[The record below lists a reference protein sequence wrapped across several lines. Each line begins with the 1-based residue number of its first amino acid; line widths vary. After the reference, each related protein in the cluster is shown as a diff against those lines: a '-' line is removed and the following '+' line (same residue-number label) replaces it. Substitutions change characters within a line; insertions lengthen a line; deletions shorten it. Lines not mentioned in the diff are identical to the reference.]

1 MCENEIYEITLRLI
15 EDIFGDYR
23 KICGKASDEIQS
35 IARLHEIPAEIFITE
50 NNELISYGMTDK
62 NFGNIEIEKYKR
74 YGEDLYEK
82 NGKPINI
89 YILGSPHSEFNVTKE
104 IESEIPMLII
114 FSKFPYSSTYDTLR
128 HIENLVENRKKLD
141 KEDLN
146 ALKLIPMMG
155 PPEDK
160 RQLRI
165 ECLKIWK
172 KAVQRGLIKWM
183 KMK

>member
-1 MCENEIYEITLRLI
+1 MCENEIYEITFRLI

-23 KICGKASDEIQS
+23 KITGKASDEIQS
-35 IARLHEIPAEIFITE
+35 IAGLHEIPAEIFITE
-50 NNELISYGMTDK
+50 NNEVISFGMTDG
-62 NFGNIEIEKYKR
+62 NFGNIEIEKYKK

-82 NGKPINI
+82 NGNPISI
-89 YILGSPHSEFNVTKE
+89 YIIGSPHSTFNVTKE
-104 IESEIPMLII
+104 IESEIPMVVI
-114 FSKFPYSSTYDTLR
+114 FTMFPYSSAYDTLR
-128 HIENLVENRKKLD
+128 HIENLVKNRKKLNS
-141 KEDLN
+141 EDLN

-172 KAVQRGLIKWM
+172 KIVKKGLIE
-183 KMK
+183 

>member
-23 KICGKASDEIQS
+23 KITGKASDEIQS
-35 IARLHEIPAEIFITE
+35 IAGLHEIPAEIYITE
-50 NNELISYGMTDK
+50 NNELISYGITDE
-62 NFGNIEIEKYKR
+62 NFGNIEIEKYKK

-82 NGKPINI
+82 NGNQISI
-89 YILGSPHSEFNVTKE
+89 YILGSPHSTFNVTKE
-104 IESEIPMLII
+104 IESKIPMVII
-114 FSKFPYSSTYDTLR
+114 FTKFPYSSAYDTLR

-141 KEDLN
+141 SEDLN
-146 ALKLIPMMG
+146 ALKMIPMMG

-172 KAVQRGLIKWM
+172 KAVKKGLIE
-183 KMK
+183 

>member
-1 MCENEIYEITLRLI
+1 MCENEIYEITLKLI

-23 KICGKASDEIQS
+23 KITGKASDEIQS
-35 IARLHEIPAEIFITE
+35 IARLHEIPAEIYITE
-50 NNELISYGMTDK
+50 NNELISYGMTK
-62 NFGNIEIEKYKR
+62 ENFGNIEIEKHKR
-74 YGEDLYEK
+74 YGEALYEK
-82 NGKPINI
+82 NGNPISI

-104 IESEIPMLII
+104 IESESPMIII

-128 HIENLVENRKKLD
+128 HIENLVKNRKKLD

-165 ECLKIWK
+165 ECLKLWK
-172 KAVQRGLIKWM
+172 KIVQRGLVK
-183 KMK
+183 

>member
-1 MCENEIYEITLRLI
+1 MCDNENYEMTLRLI

-23 KICGKASDEIQS
+23 NITGKASDEIQS
-35 IARLHEIPAEIFITE
+35 IAGLHEIPAEVYITE
-50 NNELISYGMTDK
+50 NNELISFGMTDK
-62 NFGNIEIEKYKR
+62 QFGNIEIEKCKK

-82 NGKPINI
+82 NGNPISI
-89 YILGSPHSEFNVTKE
+89 YILGSPHSTFNVTKE
-104 IESEIPMLII
+104 IESEIPMIII
-114 FSKFPYSSTYDTLR
+114 FTMIPYSSAYDTLR

-141 KEDLN
+141 SQDLN

-155 PPEDK
+155 PPEDR

-172 KAVQRGLIKWM
+172 KIVKKGLIE
-183 KMK
+183 